1 MCERGGAVDV
11 LTGGMTRKM
20 IILKVIMMM
29 VIIRS
34 TIRRRK
40 TMMNM
45 IRRRMRMTMIVRMLH
60 LVYRQRS
67 PWLWDDWLFSL
78 SPTGVR

>member
-1 MCERGGAVDV
+1 
-11 LTGGMTRKM
+11 M
-20 IILKVIMMM
+20 IIFMVIMMM
-29 VIIRS
+29 VMMVIIRRG
-34 TIRRRK
+34 TKRRK

-45 IRRRMRMTMIVRMLH
+45 TRGRMRITMIVRMLH

-78 SPTGVR
+78 SPTGVK

>member
-1 MCERGGAVDV
+1 
-11 LTGGMTRKM
+11 M
-20 IILKVIMMM
+20 IIFEVIMMM
-29 VIIRS
+29 VIIRRGA
-34 TIRRRK
+34 RRSQ

-45 IRRRMRMTMIVRMLH
+45 IRRRMKMRMIVRMLH

-78 SPTGVR
+78 SPTGVK